1 MISCFL
7 NITGSNDYEILRC
20 PGVGNFKVFSGD
32 DKYRNKIECAH
43 KNKASIPPGVYWIS
57 DRPVGRALS
66 KLYTNIK
73 DYILGTQRSR
83 WFALY
88 RQDSKIDD
96 ETFYKGSKRN
106 LFRLHPRGNESG
118 TSWGCITFKNISDF
132 EILRNAL
139 LQSIT
144 FKLAK
149 TNYKVYG
156 YIIVTS
162 NRINKKCVE

>member
-43 KNKASIPPGVYWIS
+43 IPKKSIPPGIYWIS
-57 DRPVGRALS
+57 DRPSGGALS
-66 KLYTNIK
+66 RIYTGIK
-73 DYILGTQRSR
+73 DIFSGNHHSK

-96 ETFYKGSKRN
+96 ETIYKGTIRSE
-106 LFRLHPRGNESG
+106 FRLHPKGHVNG